1 MENSLYQGEGILVNK
16 WSYGLRVPFPSLW
29 GYHRLGKKPVE
40 KGDIFLFNNPDPRR
54 ESEWMERRELF
65 ISRCTGVAGD
75 TLMLNPVEKGDIFLF
90 NNPDPRRES
99 EWMERRE
106 LFISRCTGVA
116 GDTLMLNRELTEIG
130 GEVLSPDSK
139 ELYAYPSAAEDLV
152 WEALQSIGIA
162 EENKLVSYL
171 SDGSYIRS
179 FSHYEYYLMVQKLGG
194 KVVLTPLTSKQP
206 QEVYPFVVP
215 RKGMPVKV
223 YPWNVALLC
232 NTIRAHEHRQA
243 EVCRDTLWVEGVP
256 VSEYAFTK
264 DYYWVSSNDPVNLCD
279 SRLFGF
285 VPEDYII
292 GKACLIWFT
301 SRKGR
306 FLQRVQ

>member
-1 MENSLYQGEGILVNK
+1 MRWTLWLKAVFTAAAVALLVKMLLVTSCIIPSSGMENSLYQGEGILVNK

-29 GYHRLGKKPVE
+29 GYHRLGKK
-40 KGDIFLFNNPDPRR
+40 
-54 ESEWMERRELF
+54 
-65 ISRCTGVAGD
+65 
-75 TLMLNPVEKGDIFLF
+75 PVEKGDIFLF

>member
-1 MENSLYQGEGILVNK
+1 MRWTLWLKAVFTAVAVALLVKILLVTSCIIPSSGMENSLYQGEGILVNK

-29 GYHRLGKKPVE
+29 GYHRLGKK
-40 KGDIFLFNNPDPRR
+40 
-54 ESEWMERRELF
+54 
-65 ISRCTGVAGD
+65 
-75 TLMLNPVEKGDIFLF
+75 PVEKGDIFLF

>member
-1 MENSLYQGEGILVNK
+1 MRWTLWLKAVFTAVAVALLVKMLLVTSCIIPSSGMENSLYQGEGILVNK

-29 GYHRLGKKPVE
+29 GYHRLGKK
-40 KGDIFLFNNPDPRR
+40 
-54 ESEWMERRELF
+54 
-65 ISRCTGVAGD
+65 
-75 TLMLNPVEKGDIFLF
+75 PVEKGDIFLF

-179 FSHYEYYLMVQKLGG
+179 FSHYEHYLMVQKLGG

>member
-1 MENSLYQGEGILVNK
+1 MRWTLWLKAVFTAIAVALLVKMLLVTSCIIPSSGMENSLYQGEGILVNK

-29 GYHRLGKKPVE
+29 GYHRLGKK
-40 KGDIFLFNNPDPRR
+40 
-54 ESEWMERRELF
+54 
-65 ISRCTGVAGD
+65 
-75 TLMLNPVEKGDIFLF
+75 PVEKGDIFLF

>member
-1 MENSLYQGEGILVNK
+1 MRWTLWLKAVFTAVAVALLVKMLLVTSCIIPFSGMENSLYQGEGILVNK

-29 GYHRLGKKPVE
+29 GYHRLGKK
-40 KGDIFLFNNPDPRR
+40 
-54 ESEWMERRELF
+54 
-65 ISRCTGVAGD
+65 
-75 TLMLNPVEKGDIFLF
+75 PVEKGDIFLF

-194 KVVLTPLTSKQP
+194 KAVLTPLTSKQP

>member
-1 MENSLYQGEGILVNK
+1 MRWTLWLKAVFTAAAVALLVKMLLVTSCIIPSSGMENSLYQGEGILVNK

-29 GYHRLGKKPVE
+29 GYHRLGKK
-40 KGDIFLFNNPDPRR
+40 L
-54 ESEWMERRELF
+54 
-65 ISRCTGVAGD
+65 
-75 TLMLNPVEKGDIFLF
+75 VEKGDIFLF

>member
-1 MENSLYQGEGILVNK
+1 MRWTLWLKAVLTATAVALLVKMLLVTSCIIPSSGMENSLYQGEGILVNK

-29 GYHRLGKKPVE
+29 GYHRLGKK
-40 KGDIFLFNNPDPRR
+40 
-54 ESEWMERRELF
+54 
-65 ISRCTGVAGD
+65 
-75 TLMLNPVEKGDIFLF
+75 PVEKGDIFLF

-179 FSHYEYYLMVQKLGG
+179 FSHYEHYLMVQKLGG

>member
-1 MENSLYQGEGILVNK
+1 MRWTLWLKAVFTAVAVALLVKMLLVTSCIIPSSGMENSLYQGEGILVNK

-29 GYHRLGKKPVE
+29 GYHRLGKK
-40 KGDIFLFNNPDPRR
+40 
-54 ESEWMERRELF
+54 
-65 ISRCTGVAGD
+65 
-75 TLMLNPVEKGDIFLF
+75 PVEKGDIFLF

>member
-1 MENSLYQGEGILVNK
+1 MTGEAHALDTLAEGSIYGCSVALLVKMLLVTSCIIPSSGMENSLYQGEGILVNK

-29 GYHRLGKKPVE
+29 GYHRLGKK
-40 KGDIFLFNNPDPRR
+40 
-54 ESEWMERRELF
+54 
-65 ISRCTGVAGD
+65 
-75 TLMLNPVEKGDIFLF
+75 PVEKGDIFLF

-243 EVCRDTLWVEGVP
+243 EVCRDTLWVEGCRCRNMLLP
-256 VSEYAFTK
+256 K
-264 DYYWVSSNDPVNLCD
+264 I
-279 SRLFGF
+279 
-285 VPEDYII
+285 II
-292 GKACLIWFT
+292 G
-301 SRKGR
+301 
-306 FLQRVQ
+306 

>member
-1 MENSLYQGEGILVNK
+1 MRWTLWLKAVLTATAVALLVKMLLVTSCIIPSSGMENSLYQGEGILVNK

-29 GYHRLGKKPVE
+29 GYHRLGKKSVE
-40 KGDIFLFNNPDPRR
+40 KGDILLFNNPDPRR
-54 ESEWMERRELF
+54 ESAWLE
-65 ISRCTGVAGD
+65 G
-75 TLMLNPVEKGDIFLF
+75 
-90 NNPDPRRES
+90 
-99 EWMERRE
+99 RE

-139 ELYAYPSAAEDLV
+139 ELYAYPSAAEDLM
-152 WEALQSIGIA
+152 WEVLQSIGIA

-179 FSHYEYYLMVQKLGG
+179 FSHYEYYLIVQKLGG
-194 KVVLTPLTSKQP
+194 KMALTPLTSKRP

-215 RKGMPVKV
+215 RKGVPVKV
-223 YPWNVALLC
+223 YPWNAVLLC
-232 NTIRAHEHRQA
+232 HTIRAHEHQPA
-243 EVCRDTLWVEGVP
+243 EVCHDTLWIEGVP
-256 VSEYAFTK
+256 VSAYTFTK

-292 GKACLIWFT
+292 GKAWLVWMT
-301 SRKGR
+301 SQKGR

>member
-1 MENSLYQGEGILVNK
+1 MRWTLWLKAVSTAVAVALLVKMLLVTSCIIPSSGMENSLYQGEGILVNK

-29 GYHRLGKKPVE
+29 GYHRLGK
-40 KGDIFLFNNPDPRR
+40 N
-54 ESEWMERRELF
+54 S
-65 ISRCTGVAGD
+65 
-75 TLMLNPVEKGDIFLF
+75 VEKGDIFLF